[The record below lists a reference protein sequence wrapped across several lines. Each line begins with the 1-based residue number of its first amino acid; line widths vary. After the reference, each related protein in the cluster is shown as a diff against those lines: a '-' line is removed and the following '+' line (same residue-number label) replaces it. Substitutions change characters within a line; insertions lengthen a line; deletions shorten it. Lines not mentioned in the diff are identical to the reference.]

1 MDNLDIKIFITSML
15 LLELLDETQGESK
28 FKHKLRFHINGTV
41 KQLEPLLS
49 VPIEEEN
56 LSKLLTDA
64 VGALELIITNKVKI
78 EDSVDDAS
86 DMLYGV
92 DNNQ

>member
-1 MDNLDIKIFITSML
+1 MDNLDLKIFVTSVL

-28 FKHKLRFHINGTV
+28 FKHKLKFHINGTI

-49 VPIEEEN
+49 VPIEDEN
-56 LSKLLTDA
+56 LSMLITDA
-64 VGALELIITNKVKI
+64 VGALELIINNKVVI
-78 EDSVDDAS
+78 EDTDDEAS